1 MICDFKVI
9 YICYIYMV
17 EIRYHGIL
25 QNISF
30 QLCIQSRHIGSFNL
44 AMVGVLQFSSVT
56 QTISSPTDCSMPVF
70 PILHHIPEFA
80 QIHMH

>member
-9 YICYIYMV
+9 YICIYMV
-17 EIRYHGIL
+17 EIRHHGIL
-25 QNISF
+25 QNISS

-70 PILHHIPEFA
+70 PVLHHIPEFA
-80 QIHMH
+80 QIHVH